1 MLSLTWMP
9 DSLADQGLGS
19 PSREDDVAVDAR
31 IAAEGPLRE
40 GGTRFVAGAEIGDAL
55 ETPRDTA
62 VGTGGSGDAGGLA
75 WQLPGTVYDF
85 APKHHIGVAIGRA
98 DAGWLLSPDYR
109 PNDSPAQIRYPWQF
123 LPKTWMEARVRERRE
138 LEHPAGT
145 RERIDRDG

>member
-19 PSREDDVAVDAR
+19 PSREDYVAVDAR
-31 IAAEGPLRE
+31 IAAEWPLRE
-40 GGTRFVAGAEIGDAL
+40 GGPRFVAGAEIGYAL

-75 WQLPGTVYDF
+75 WQLQASVYDF

-98 DAGWLLSPDYR
+98 AAGWLLRS
-109 PNDSPAQIRYPWQF
+109 
-123 LPKTWMEARVRERRE
+123 E
-138 LEHPAGT
+138 EHT
-145 RERIDRDG
+145 SEHQSIMRISYSVLCSNKHIECRLLHNTY